1 MVDLDAVQFVGVLKD
16 QPVNVRIW
24 AMVLT
29 DLIDNK
35 PRHTSERG
43 QVKSAWFIKHYVSA
57 KISKFTAK
65 IAPERVLLLC
75 IKGVDDILARRR
87 GIFIKAFHFGRRV
100 LQIVIHGNDMLAFR
114 GPQPS

>member
-1 MVDLDAVQFVGVLKD
+1 MISWL
-16 QPVNVRIW
+16 QPGTKIPTTKYSINT
-24 AMVLT
+24 LT
-29 DLIDNK
+29 TPAAPSRQVKIPIKK
-35 PRHTSERG
+35 PRHASERG

-87 GIFIKAFHFGRRV
+87 GIFIKAFHFGRRI
-100 LQIVIHGNDMLAFR
+100 LQIVIHGNDMLAF
-114 GPQPS
+114 